1 MFIWLAVSTALPW
14 SFRQTLFL
22 PDGCCEEKVTEYV
35 LPSFP
40 FMQE

>member
-1 MFIWLAVSTALPW
+1 MFIWLAVGTALPR

-22 PDGCCEEKVTEYV
+22 RDGCREEKLTEYV

-40 FMQE
+40 FMQK